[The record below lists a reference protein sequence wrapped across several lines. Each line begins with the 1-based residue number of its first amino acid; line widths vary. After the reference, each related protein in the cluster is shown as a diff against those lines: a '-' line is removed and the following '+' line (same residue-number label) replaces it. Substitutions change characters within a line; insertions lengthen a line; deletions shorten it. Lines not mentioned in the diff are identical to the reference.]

1 MVVPWSPK
9 LLIAFLNLWKQHI
22 KKLLWQDVDPDFP
35 FIGASPDRIFSCDCC
50 EPACVEIKCP
60 YSINHTTPYDNDIK
74 LPYLIKKGDD
84 MTLNENHG
92 YYTQV
97 LMQLGVTRMT
107 HGYFMVWTAHGHF
120 VQHIHKN
127 VSRWNELKLEIK
139 DYYDRLYLSTIFSN
153 S

>member
-1 MVVPWSPK
+1 MEPE
-9 LLIAFLNLWKQHI
+9 AANCFLELMKTTHKNPSLAECG
-22 KKLLWQDVDPDFP
+22 LYVDPDFP

-60 YSINHTTPYDNDIK
+60 CINHTTPYDNDIK
-74 LPYLIKKGDD
+74 LPYLIKKGDY

-107 HGYFMVWTAHGHF
+107 HGYFMVWTVHGHF
-120 VQHIHKN
+120 VQHIHTCFLM
-127 VSRWNELKLEIK
+127 E
-139 DYYDRLYLSTIFSN
+139 
-153 S
+153 